1 MWIDISWRQPQ
12 KLWEKLGREMTLR
25 QEKRQ
30 DCTSGWR
37 RWPQKLP
44 PVSFLL
50 PVLQLCFLLP
60 LLEGNQPGSL
70 SRFQEYRCFL
80 SVPSSSLIIIWWRPP
95 MPPPL
100 LPATKSPTNISIQ
113 VPVNHPLAPLRP
125 NASQKHKC
133 KHFHHKR
140 EGRVHA
146 GCWARTAL

>member
-1 MWIDISWRQPQ
+1 MEATS
-12 KLWEKLGREMTLR
+12 KTLGETWTGNDLETR
-25 QEKRQ
+25 KRK
-30 DCTSGWR
+30 DFTSGWR

-50 PVLQLCFLLP
+50 PLLQLCFLLP

-70 SRFQEYRCFL
+70 SRFQEYRGFL
-80 SVPSSSLIIIWWRPP
+80 VVPSSSLIIIWWRPP

-100 LPATKSPTNISIQ
+100 LPATNISLQ

-125 NASQKHKC
+125 NASQKDKC
-133 KHFHHKR
+133 NHFHHKR
-140 EGRVHA
+140 EGRVHV

>member
-12 KLWEKLGREMTLR
+12 KLWEKLEREMTLR
-25 QEKRQ
+25 QEKRK

-70 SRFQEYRCFL
+70 SRFQEYL
-80 SVPSSSLIIIWWRPP
+80 GVPSSSLIIIWWRPP
-95 MPPPL
+95 MPPRL
-100 LPATKSPTNISIQ
+100 TQATKSPTNISLQ